1 MPHPEPVHPAA
12 EAPPEL
18 TVLAAG
24 LVLCALAVLPGEY
37 LFLDR
42 AAYPKELVLSASALA
57 AAVACV
63 LRRREVRMDAV
74 DASLAAF
81 LALAVVSALVSAQNS
96 WFALRSLGVT
106 VCAAAVFWTA
116 RALAAEGHRRGV
128 LGAACGVVVLVAGTG
143 VAEAYGWVNGWS
155 IPNRAPGGTFAHRN
169 YMAHFLVLGA
179 PALLLAAGRARG
191 RWVAPA
197 YAAVAAVAAAVVLSR
212 SRAAWLAAAVALAA
226 AAVCALAARRP
237 PGRRAALL
245 VGAAAAGVALAV
257 VVPSQLRWKADSPY
271 AETLRGITNFQSGSG
286 HGRLV
291 QYANT
296 LRMAA
301 DHPVL
306 GVGAGNWTVHYPRYA
321 TPGDSSFN
329 AALWLPTTREPHS
342 DWLAVAA
349 QNGLP
354 ALLALLAALGIA
366 AARGWTRARRAR
378 TVDEAGAGAALVCT
392 VAALAVVGSL
402 DPVLLQAGPA
412 FLFAALLGALL
423 PPGRAGWS
431 VPLGRGRWAAALVVA
446 LACGAPTVYAGRQLM
461 AGLAYGARPTGV
473 SLDRAARLNPG
484 DYRAQMMLAEM
495 WTSRGRCERARPHA
509 DAALRLHPNSP
520 AAARL
525 RARCADPDRP

>member
-42 AAYPKELVLSASALA
+42 AAYPKELVLGASALA

-63 LRRREVRMDAV
+63 LRRPRVRMDAV
-74 DASLAAF
+74 DLCLAAF
-81 LALAVVSALVSAQNS
+81 VALAVVSALVGAVNP

-106 VCAAAVFWTA
+106 VSAAAVFWTA
-116 RALAAEGHRRGV
+116 RALAAEGHGRAV
-128 LGAACGVVVLVAGTG
+128 LWAAAGVVALVALTG
-143 VAEAYGWVNGWS
+143 AAEAYGWVNGWS

-179 PALLLAAGRARG
+179 PALLLAAARARG
-191 RWVAPA
+191 RWIAPA
-197 YAAVAAVAAAVVLSR
+197 CAAVALVAAAVVLSR
-212 SRAAWLAAAVALAA
+212 SRAAWLAVAVGLAMAA
-226 AAVCALAARRP
+226 ACALAARRR

-245 VGAAAAGVALAV
+245 AGAAAAGVVLAL
-257 VVPSQLRWKADSPY
+257 VVPSQLRWNADSPY
-271 AETLRGITNFQSGSG
+271 ADTLRGITNFQSGSG

-329 AALWLPTTREPHS
+329 ANLWLPTTREPHS
-342 DWLAVAA
+342 DWLAIAA
-349 QNGLP
+349 QNGVP
-354 ALLALLAALGIA
+354 ALLALLAALGLA
-366 AARGWTRARRAR
+366 AARGWRLARHAE
-378 TVDEAGAGAALVCT
+378 TPDEAAAGAALVCT
-392 VAALAVVGSL
+392 VAALGMLGSF

-423 PPGRAGWS
+423 PAGGAGWT
-431 VPLGRGRWAAALVVA
+431 VPLGRGRWAAAAVIA
-446 LACGAPTVYAGRQLM
+446 AACAAPTVYAGRSLM
-461 AGLAYGARPTGV
+461 AGLAYGDQPTGV

-484 DYRAQMMLAEM
+484 DYRAQMMLAQM
-495 WTSRGRCERARPHA
+495 WTERDRCERARPYA

-525 RARCADPDRP
+525 RARCAKPDRP